1 MELLLIRH
9 ALPERIETADGSAAD
24 PPLSAIGRA
33 QAERVARWLAAD
45 ANFAQ
50 RAQVSRSE
58 LQASEDHKV
67 GERRPSGLID
77 AVYTSPMRRARETAE
92 PLALALGAAIAV
104 DAGLVEMDHLS
115 DVYVP
120 LEQLKAEDYPRW
132 QELVQRGGLYAGVD
146 LTAFRRN
153 VVASVERAIAAWPG
167 GRVAVV
173 CHGGVINAW
182 AGHVLG
188 IADPFFLDVAY
199 TGVSRFLAASTGER
213 SVRSLNE
220 TAHLRE
226 VGD

>member
-9 ALPERIETADGSAAD
+9 ALPERIETDDGSPAD
-24 PPLSAIGRA
+24 PPLSALGRA
-33 QAERVARWLAAD
+33 QADRMAGWVAAEKIGA
-45 ANFAQ
+45 
-50 RAQVSRSE
+50 
-58 LQASEDHKV
+58 
-67 GERRPSGLID
+67 I
-77 AVYTSPMRRARETAE
+77 YTSPMRRARETAE

>member
-9 ALPERIETADGSAAD
+9 ALPERIETKDGSPAD
-24 PPLSAIGRA
+24 PPLSALGRA
-33 QAERVARWLAAD
+33 QAERVARWLAAEPIG
-45 ANFAQ
+45 A
-50 RAQVSRSE
+50 
-58 LQASEDHKV
+58 
-67 GERRPSGLID
+67 I
-77 AVYTSPMRRARETAE
+77 YTSPMRRARETAD
-92 PLALALGAAIAV
+92 PLARAVGAAVAI
-104 DAGLVEMDHLS
+104 DDGLVEMDHLS

-132 QELVQRGGLYAGVD
+132 QALIQQGGLYAGVD
-146 LTAFRRN
+146 LAAFRAN
-153 VVASVERAIAAWPG
+153 VVASVERAIAAHPG
-167 GRVAVV
+167 GRVVVV

-226 VGD
+226 GDASLAAETENTPR

>member
-9 ALPERIETADGSAAD
+9 ALPERVETNDGSPAD
-24 PPLSAIGRA
+24 PPLSALGRA
-33 QAERVARWLAAD
+33 QAERMARWLAAD
-45 ANFAQ
+45 ASFAQ
-50 RAQVSRSE
+50 RAE
-58 LQASEDHKV
+58 
-67 GERRPSGLID
+67 GERRPSGGIG
-77 AVYTSPMRRARETAE
+77 AVYASPMRRARETAE
-92 PLALALGAAIAV
+92 PLARAVGAEIAI

-132 QELVQRGGLYAGVD
+132 QEMVQRGGLYAGVD
-146 LTAFRRN
+146 LAAFRKN
-153 VVASVERAIAAWPG
+153 VVTSVERAIAAHPG
-167 GRVAVV
+167 ERVALV

-199 TGVSRFLAASTGER
+199 TGVSRFLAASSGER

-226 VGD
+226 G

>member
-9 ALPERIETADGSAAD
+9 ALPERIETVDGTPAD
-24 PPLSAIGRA
+24 PPLSAIGRSQA
-33 QAERVARWLAAD
+33 QRVARWLAAEKIG
-45 ANFAQ
+45 AIYA
-50 RAQVSRSE
+50 
-58 LQASEDHKV
+58 
-67 GERRPSGLID
+67 
-77 AVYTSPMRRARETAE
+77 SPMRRARETAD
-92 PLALALGAAIAV
+92 ALARAIGAQITI

-132 QELVQRGGLYAGVD
+132 QEMVQRGGLYAGVD
-146 LTAFRRN
+146 LTAFRST
-153 VVASVERAIAAWPG
+153 VVASVERAIAAHPG
-167 GRVAVV
+167 GRVAIV

-188 IADPFFLDVAY
+188 ISDPFFLDVAY

-226 VGD
+226 E

>member
-9 ALPERIETADGSAAD
+9 ALPERIETQDGTPAD
-24 PPLSAIGRA
+24 PPLAAIGRM
-33 QAERVARWLAAD
+33 QAERLARWLAA
-45 ANFAQ
+45 
-50 RAQVSRSE
+50 E
-58 LQASEDHKV
+58 KI
-67 GERRPSGLID
+67 G
-77 AVYTSPMRRARETAE
+77 AVYASPMRRARETAE
-92 PLALALGAAIAV
+92 SLARAIGAEIAI
-104 DAGLVEMDHLS
+104 DPGLVEMDHLS
-115 DVYVP
+115 AVYVP

-132 QELVQRGGLYAGVD
+132 QEMVQRGGLYAGVD
-146 LTAFRRN
+146 LAAFRTS
-153 VVASVERAIAAWPG
+153 VVASVERAIAAHPG
-167 GRVAVV
+167 GRVALV

-226 VGD
+226 G

>member
-1 MELLLIRH
+1 METR
-9 ALPERIETADGSAAD
+9 DGSPAD

-33 QAERVARWLAAD
+33 QAERLAHWLAA
-45 ANFAQ
+45 
-50 RAQVSRSE
+50 E
-58 LQASEDHKV
+58 KI
-67 GERRPSGLID
+67 G
-77 AVYTSPMRRARETAE
+77 AVWTSPMRRARETAD
-92 PLALALGAAIAV
+92 PLARALSVELAI
-104 DAGLVEMDHLS
+104 DADLVEMDHLS
-115 DVYVP
+115 EVYVP

-132 QELVQRGGLYAGVD
+132 QELIQRGGLYAGVD

-153 VVASVERAIAAWPG
+153 VVAAVERVIAINAG
-167 GRVAVV
+167 GRAAVV

-226 VGD
+226 E

>member
-9 ALPERIETADGSAAD
+9 ALPERTLTKDGSPAD
-24 PPLSAIGRA
+24 PPLSALGRA
-33 QAERVARWLAAD
+33 QAEQMARWLAAES
-45 ANFAQ
+45 FAQ

-58 LQASEDHKV
+58 PQASEDHKV
-67 GERRPSGLID
+67 GERRPAGGIGAIYS
-77 AVYTSPMRRARETAE
+77 SPMRRARETAE
-92 PLALALGAAIAV
+92 ALVRAIGAEVRI

-120 LEQLKAEDYPRW
+120 LEQLKAEDYPR
-132 QELVQRGGLYAGVD
+132 QQGGLYAGVD
-146 LTAFRRN
+146 LTAFRQS
-153 VVASVERAIAAWPG
+153 VVASVERAIAAHPG

-226 VGD
+226 G

>member
-9 ALPERIETADGSAAD
+9 ALPERIQTQDGSPAD
-24 PPLSAIGRA
+24 PPLSAAGRA
-33 QAERVARWLAAD
+33 QAERMARWLAAEKIG
-45 ANFAQ
+45 AIYA
-50 RAQVSRSE
+50 
-58 LQASEDHKV
+58 
-67 GERRPSGLID
+67 
-77 AVYTSPMRRARETAE
+77 SPMRRARETAE
-92 PLALALGAAIAV
+92 ALARVVGAEIAF
-104 DAGLVEMDHLS
+104 DPALVEMDHLS

-132 QELVQRGGLYAGVD
+132 QEMVQGGGLYVGVD
-146 LTAFRRN
+146 LSAFRTN
-153 VVASVERAIAAWPG
+153 VVASVERAIAAHPG

-220 TAHLRE
+220 TAHLR
-226 VGD
+226 D

>member
-1 MELLLIRH
+1 M
-9 ALPERIETADGSAAD
+9 
-24 PPLSAIGRA
+24 GRT
-33 QAERVARWLAAD
+33 QAERLARWLGA
-45 ANFAQ
+45 
-50 RAQVSRSE
+50 E
-58 LQASEDHKV
+58 KL
-67 GERRPSGLID
+67 G
-77 AVYTSPMRRARETAE
+77 AVYSSPMRRARETAD
-92 PLALALGAAIAV
+92 PLARVLGVNPVI
-104 DAGLVEMDHLS
+104 DADLVEMDHLS

-132 QELVQRGGLYAGVD
+132 QELIQSGGLYAGVD
-146 LTAFRRN
+146 LTAFRRK
-153 VVASVERAIAAWPG
+153 VMESIERAIAAHPG

-226 VGD
+226 G

>member
-9 ALPERIETADGSAAD
+9 ALPERIATRDGSPAD
-24 PPLSAIGRA
+24 PPLSASGRA
-33 QAERVARWLAAD
+33 QAARMARWVAAES
-45 ANFAQ
+45 FAQ
-50 RAQVSRSE
+50 RAE
-58 LQASEDHKV
+58 
-67 GERRPSGLID
+67 GERRPLEQIGAIY
-77 AVYTSPMRRARETAE
+77 ASPMRRARETAE
-92 PLALALGAAIAV
+92 PLARAIGAEVAI
-104 DAGLVEMDHLS
+104 DPGLVEMDHLS

-132 QELVQRGGLYAGVD
+132 QAMVQQGGLYAGVD
-146 LTAFRRN
+146 LVAFREN
-153 VVASVERAIAAWPG
+153 VVASVERAIAAHAG
-167 GRVAVV
+167 RRVALV

-226 VGD
+226 G

>member
-9 ALPERIETADGSAAD
+9 ALPERIETEDGSPAD
-24 PPLSAIGRA
+24 PPLSARGRA
-33 QAERVARWLAAD
+33 QAERMARWL
-45 ANFAQ
+45 
-50 RAQVSRSE
+50 
-58 LQASEDHKV
+58 V
-67 GERRPSGLID
+67 GEKIGAIY
-77 AVYTSPMRRARETAE
+77 ASPMRRARETAD
-92 PLALALGAAIAV
+92 ALARAIGAQITI

-132 QELVQRGGLYAGVD
+132 QEMVQRGGLYAGVD
-146 LTAFRRN
+146 LTAFRST
-153 VVASVERAIAAWPG
+153 VVASVERAIAAHPG
-167 GRVAVV
+167 GRVAIV

-188 IADPFFLDVAY
+188 ISDPFFLDVAY

-220 TAHLRE
+220 TAHLRS
-226 VGD
+226 G

>member
-9 ALPERIETADGSAAD
+9 ALPERTLTKDGSPAD
-24 PPLSAIGRA
+24 PPLSAMGLT
-33 QAERVARWLAAD
+33 QAERLARWLGA
-45 ANFAQ
+45 
-50 RAQVSRSE
+50 E
-58 LQASEDHKV
+58 KL
-67 GERRPSGLID
+67 G
-77 AVYTSPMRRARETAE
+77 AVYSSPMRRARETAG
-92 PLALALGAAIAV
+92 PLARAFSVELAI
-104 DAGLVEMDHLS
+104 DPDLVEMDHLS

-132 QELVQRGGLYAGVD
+132 QELIQRGGLYAGVD
-146 LTAFRRN
+146 LAAFRRN
-153 VVASVERAIAAWPG
+153 VVASVERAITAHPG
-167 GRVAVV
+167 GRVAVI

-182 AGHVLG
+182 AGHLLG

-226 VGD
+226 G

>member
-9 ALPERIETADGSAAD
+9 ALPERIETRDGTPAD
-24 PPLSAIGRA
+24 PPLSAHGRA
-33 QAERVARWLAAD
+33 QAERMARWLAAEKIG
-45 ANFAQ
+45 AIYA
-50 RAQVSRSE
+50 
-58 LQASEDHKV
+58 
-67 GERRPSGLID
+67 
-77 AVYTSPMRRARETAE
+77 SPMRRARETAE
-92 PLALALGAAIAV
+92 PLGSGLSLDVAIDPAF
-104 DAGLVEMDHLS
+104 VEMDHLS

-132 QELVQRGGLYAGVD
+132 QALIQQGGLYAGVD
-146 LTAFRRN
+146 LVAFRRA
-153 VVASVERAIAAWPG
+153 VVAAVERVIVANPRRRAAI
-167 GRVAVV
+167 V

-226 VGD
+226 G